1 MLKRIVQVSLVSVL
15 LSLFMPI
22 TSTAQADDTYERIC
36 LTLGWTSCGEWTI
49 YDSDGVQKNRVVG
62 PTPLSALI
70 ALGCQNS
77 GINLCG
83 DNSKVPL
90 GYAVQTGTFSPPNA
104 AELAA
109 RVAAAEAARLAALE
123 AEKVL
128 AAKVDTPT
136 ASPNTPSTTTT
147 TAPSG
152 LGGYAVVAPDG
163 RVCGVIVATSSDPFN
178 NGGKMSNSYMGCPA
192 GSPIVFQTFPSADG
206 NVAGWHGQDVFYFN
220 GVFYVGDQKGSGL
233 TIRNGVV
240 TQSVITRVV
249 ETTTATSDTKTVTV
263 DTRTVTTDTRTVT
276 TDTRTVNV
284 ISDTSTSISTK
295 ETVTVSSV
303 QDTQTINAVV
313 ASLSAKEKEEQLQ
326 VALRNN
332 RPALINVSTEFAG
345 APLKITAT
353 RQGYKS
359 ITINLRTDLDGNAQL
374 NSSRN
379 LRGFTVVLSIG
390 KVKLDTDLVRK

>member
-1 MLKRIVQVSLVSVL
+1 LTNRIAKILALVVIFSFV
-15 LSLFMPI
+15 P
-22 TSTAQADDTYERIC
+22 TTQTAHADDTYERIC
-36 LTLGWTSCGEWTI
+36 LTLGWTTCGEWTI
-49 YDSDGVQKNRVVG
+49 YDSNGVQKNRVVG

-83 DNSKVPL
+83 DSSQVPL
-90 GYAVQTGTFSPPNA
+90 GYAVQTGTFSPPSA

-109 RVAAAEAARLAALE
+109 RVAAAEAARLAAIE

-178 NGGKMSNSYMGCPA
+178 NGGKMSNSYMGCPT

-249 ETTTATSDTKTVTV
+249 DTTTATSDTKTVTV
-263 DTRTVTTDTRTVT
+263 DTRTVTTDTRTV
-276 TDTRTVNV
+276 NV
-284 ISDTSTSISTK
+284 ISETSTSISNK
-295 ETVTVSSV
+295 ETVTISSV
-303 QDTQTINAVV
+303 QDTKTINSVV
-313 ASLSAKEKEEQLQ
+313 ASLTVEEREEQLQ
-326 VALRNN
+326 ISLRNN
-332 RPALINVSTEFAG
+332 KTALINVSTKFAG
-345 APLKITAT
+345 TPLKITAT
-353 RQGYKS
+353 RKGFKS
-359 ITINLRTDLDGNAQL
+359 LTINLSTDLDGNAQL
-374 NSSRN
+374 TSSRK
-379 LRGFTVVLSIG
+379 LRGFKVVLSIG
-390 KVKLDTDLVRK
+390 KVKLDTDVVRK

>member
-1 MLKRIVQVSLVSVL
+1 
-15 LSLFMPI
+15 
-22 TSTAQADDTYERIC
+22 
-36 LTLGWTSCGEWTI
+36 
-49 YDSDGVQKNRVVG
+49 
-62 PTPLSALI
+62 
-70 ALGCQNS
+70 
-77 GINLCG
+77 
-83 DNSKVPL
+83 
-90 GYAVQTGTFSPPNA
+90 
-104 AELAA
+104 
-109 RVAAAEAARLAALE
+109 
-123 AEKVL
+123 
-128 AAKVDTPT
+128 
-136 ASPNTPSTTTT
+136 
-147 TAPSG
+147 

-332 RPALINVSTEFAG
+332 RTALINVSTEFAG

>member
-1 MLKRIVQVSLVSVL
+1 MTNRIAKILAFVVIFSIVPTTQ
-15 LSLFMPI
+15 
-22 TSTAQADDTYERIC
+22 TAQADDTYERIC
-36 LTLGWTSCGEWTI
+36 LTLGWTTCGEWTI
-49 YDSDGVQKNRVVG
+49 YDSSGVQKNRVVG

-83 DNSKVPL
+83 DSSQVPL
-90 GYAVQTGTFSPPNA
+90 GYAVQTGTFSPPSA

-109 RVAAAEAARLAALE
+109 RVAAAEAARLAAIE

-136 ASPNTPSTTTT
+136 ASSNSPSTTTT
-147 TAPSG
+147 TPSG

-249 ETTTATSDTKTVTV
+249 DTTTATSDTKTVTV
-263 DTRTVTTDTRTVT
+263 DTRTVTTDTT
-276 TDTRTVNV
+276 TVNA
-284 ISDTSTSISTK
+284 ISETSTSISNK
-295 ETVTVSSV
+295 ETVTISSI
-303 QDTQTINAVV
+303 QDTKTINSVV
-313 ASLSAKEKEEQLQ
+313 ASLTVEEREEQLQ
-326 VALRNN
+326 ISLRNN
-332 RPALINVSTEFAG
+332 KTALINVSTEFAG
-345 APLKITAT
+345 TPLKITAT
-353 RQGYKS
+353 RKGYKS
-359 ITINLRTDLDGNAQL
+359 ITINLSTDLDGNAQL

-390 KVKLDTDLVRK
+390 KVKLDTDVVRK

>member
-1 MLKRIVQVSLVSVL
+1 MLKKIVQVSLLSVI

-22 TSTAQADDTYERIC
+22 TSTANADDTYERIC

-90 GYAVQTGTFSPPNA
+90 GYAVQTGTFSPPSA

-136 ASPNTPSTTTT
+136 SSSNSPSTPSS
-147 TAPSG
+147 APSG

-163 RVCGVIVATSSDPFN
+163 RVCGVIVANSSDPFN
-178 NGGKMSNSYMGCPA
+178 NGGTMSSSYMGCPA
-192 GSPIVFQTFPSADG
+192 GSPIVFQTFPSTDG

-240 TQSVITRVV
+240 TQSVVTRVIDS
-249 ETTTATSDTKTVTV
+249 TTVTTDTKTVTV
-263 DTRTVTTDTRTVT
+263 DTRTAT

-284 ISDTSTSISTK
+284 IIDTSTTISIR
-295 ETVTVSSV
+295 ETVTISSV
-303 QDTQTINAVV
+303 QDTQTINAVI

-326 VALRNN
+326 VAPRNDKT
-332 RPALINVSTEFAG
+332 ALINVSTGFAG

>member
-15 LSLFMPI
+15 LSLFMPV

-49 YDSDGVQKNRVVG
+49 YDSNGVQKNRVVG

-83 DNSKVPL
+83 DNSQAPL
-90 GYAVQTGTFSPPNA
+90 GYAVQTGTFSPPSA

-128 AAKVDTPT
+128 AAKVDTLT
-136 ASPNTPSTTTT
+136 ASSNSPSTTTST
-147 TAPSG
+147 PSG

-192 GSPIVFQTFPSADG
+192 GSPIVFQTFPSSDG

-220 GVFYVGDQKGSGL
+220 GVFYVGDQKSSGL

-249 ETTTATSDTKTVTV
+249 DTTTVTSDTRTATV
-263 DTRTVTTDTRTVT
+263 DTRTI
-276 TDTRTVNV
+276 NV

-326 VALRNN
+326 VALKNN
-332 RPALINVSTEFAG
+332 KTALINVSTEFAG

>member
-15 LSLFMPI
+15 LSLFMPV

-49 YDSDGVQKNRVVG
+49 YDSNGVQKNRVVG

-83 DNSKVPL
+83 DNSQAPL
-90 GYAVQTGTFSPPNA
+90 GYAVQTGTFSPPSA

-128 AAKVDTPT
+128 AAKVDTLT
-136 ASPNTPSTTTT
+136 ASSNSPSTTTST
-147 TAPSG
+147 PSG

-192 GSPIVFQTFPSADG
+192 GSPIVFQTFPSSDG

-220 GVFYVGDQKGSGL
+220 GVFYVGDQKSSGL

-249 ETTTATSDTKTVTV
+249 DTTTVTSDTRTATV
-263 DTRTVTTDTRTVT
+263 
-276 TDTRTVNV
+276 DTRTVNV

-326 VALRNN
+326 VALKNN
-332 RPALINVSTEFAG
+332 KTALINVSTEFAG

>member
-22 TSTAQADDTYERIC
+22 TSIAQADDTYERIC

-49 YDSDGVQKNRVVG
+49 YDSNGVQKNRVVG

-83 DNSKVPL
+83 DNSQAPL
-90 GYAVQTGTFSPPNA
+90 GYAVQTGTFSPPSA

-109 RVAAAEAARLAALE
+109 RVATAEAARLAALE

-128 AAKVDTPT
+128 AAKVDTST
-136 ASPNTPSTTTT
+136 ASSNSPSNTTTT
-147 TAPSG
+147 PSG

-178 NGGKMSNSYMGCPA
+178 NGGKMSDSYMGCPA
-192 GSPIVFQTFPSADG
+192 GSPIVFQTFPSSDG

-220 GVFYVGDQKGSGL
+220 GVFYVGDQKSSGL

-249 ETTTATSDTKTVTV
+249 DTTTVTSDTRTATV
-263 DTRTVTTDTRTVT
+263 DTRTV
-276 TDTRTVNV
+276 NV
-284 ISDTSTSISTK
+284 SSDTSTLVSVK
-295 ETVTVSSV
+295 ETVTISSV
-303 QDTQTINAVV
+303 QDTKTINSVV
-313 ASLSAKEKEEQLQ
+313 ASLTIQEREDQLQ
-326 VALRNN
+326 IALRNN
-332 RPALINVSTEFAG
+332 RSALINISTEFAG
-345 APLKITAT
+345 APLKIIAT
-353 RQGYKS
+353 RKGYKS
-359 ITINLRTDLDGNAQL
+359 ITINLSTDPDGNAQL
-374 NSSRN
+374 NSPRN

-390 KVKLDTDLVRK
+390 KVKLDTDVVRK

>member
-49 YDSDGVQKNRVVG
+49 YDSNGVQKNRVVG

-83 DNSKVPL
+83 DNSQAPL
-90 GYAVQTGTFSPPNA
+90 GYAVQTGTFSPPSA

-109 RVAAAEAARLAALE
+109 RVATAEAARLAALE

-128 AAKVDTPT
+128 AAKVDTST
-136 ASPNTPSTTTT
+136 ASSNSPSNTTTT
-147 TAPSG
+147 PSG

-178 NGGKMSNSYMGCPA
+178 NGGKMSDSYMGCPA
-192 GSPIVFQTFPSADG
+192 GSPIVFQTFPSSDG

-220 GVFYVGDQKGSGL
+220 GVFYVGDQKSSGL

-249 ETTTATSDTKTVTV
+249 DTTTVTSDTRTATV
-263 DTRTVTTDTRTVT
+263 
-276 TDTRTVNV
+276 DTRTVNV
-284 ISDTSTSISTK
+284 ISDTSTLVSVK
-295 ETVTVSSV
+295 ETVTISSV
-303 QDTQTINAVV
+303 QDTKTINSVV
-313 ASLSAKEKEEQLQ
+313 ASLTIQEREDQLQ
-326 VALRNN
+326 IALRNN
-332 RPALINVSTEFAG
+332 RSALINISTEFAG
-345 APLKITAT
+345 APLKIIAT
-353 RQGYKS
+353 RKGYKS
-359 ITINLRTDLDGNAQL
+359 ITINLSTDPDGNAQL
-374 NSSRN
+374 NSPRN

-390 KVKLDTDLVRK
+390 KVKLDTDVVRK

>member
-22 TSTAQADDTYERIC
+22 TSIAQADDTYERIC

-49 YDSDGVQKNRVVG
+49 YDSNGVQKNRVVG

-83 DNSKVPL
+83 DNSQAPL
-90 GYAVQTGTFSPPNA
+90 GYAVQTGTFSPPSA

-109 RVAAAEAARLAALE
+109 RVATAEAARLAALE

-128 AAKVDTPT
+128 AAKVDTST
-136 ASPNTPSTTTT
+136 ASSNSPSNTTTT
-147 TAPSG
+147 PSG

-192 GSPIVFQTFPSADG
+192 GSPIVFQTFPSSDG

-220 GVFYVGDQKGSGL
+220 GVFYVGDQKSSGL

-249 ETTTATSDTKTVTV
+249 DTTTVTSDTRTATV
-263 DTRTVTTDTRTVT
+263 
-276 TDTRTVNV
+276 DTRTVNV
-284 ISDTSTSISTK
+284 ISDTSTLVSVK
-295 ETVTVSSV
+295 ETVTISSV
-303 QDTQTINAVV
+303 QDTKTINSVV
-313 ASLSAKEKEEQLQ
+313 ANLTIQEREDQLQ
-326 VALRNN
+326 IALRNN
-332 RPALINVSTEFAG
+332 RSALINISTEFAG
-345 APLKITAT
+345 APLKIIAT
-353 RQGYKS
+353 RKGYKS
-359 ITINLRTDLDGNAQL
+359 ITINLSTDPDGNAQL
-374 NSSRN
+374 NSPRN

-390 KVKLDTDLVRK
+390 KVKLDTDVVRK

>member
-49 YDSDGVQKNRVVG
+49 YDSNGVQKNRVVG

-83 DNSKVPL
+83 DNSQAPL
-90 GYAVQTGTFSPPNA
+90 GYAVQTGTFSPPSA

-109 RVAAAEAARLAALE
+109 RVATAEAARLAALE

-128 AAKVDTPT
+128 AAKVDTST
-136 ASPNTPSTTTT
+136 ASSNSPSNTTTT
-147 TAPSG
+147 PSG

-192 GSPIVFQTFPSADG
+192 GSPIVFQTFPSSDG

-220 GVFYVGDQKGSGL
+220 GVFYVGDQKSSGL

-249 ETTTATSDTKTVTV
+249 DTTTVTSDTRTATV
-263 DTRTVTTDTRTVT
+263 
-276 TDTRTVNV
+276 DTRTVNV
-284 ISDTSTSISTK
+284 ISDTSTLVSVK
-295 ETVTVSSV
+295 ETVTISSV
-303 QDTQTINAVV
+303 QDTKTINSVV
-313 ASLSAKEKEEQLQ
+313 ASLTIQEREDQLQ
-326 VALRNN
+326 IALRNN
-332 RPALINVSTEFAG
+332 RSALINISTEFAG
-345 APLKITAT
+345 APLKIIAT
-353 RQGYKS
+353 RKGYKS
-359 ITINLRTDLDGNAQL
+359 ITINLSTDPDGNAQL
-374 NSSRN
+374 NSPRN

-390 KVKLDTDLVRK
+390 KVKLDTDVVRK

>member
-1 MLKRIVQVSLVSVL
+1 MLKRIVQVSLISVL
-15 LSLFMPI
+15 LSLFMP
-22 TSTAQADDTYERIC
+22 TTQTAQADDTYERIC
-36 LTLGWTSCGEWTI
+36 LTLGWTTCGEWTI
-49 YDSDGVQKNRVVG
+49 YDSSGVQKNRVVG

-83 DNSKVPL
+83 DSSQVPL
-90 GYAVQTGTFSPPNA
+90 GYAVQTGTFSPPSA

-109 RVAAAEAARLAALE
+109 RVAAAEAARLAAIE

-147 TAPSG
+147 TTPSG

-249 ETTTATSDTKTVTV
+249 DTTTATSDTKTVTV
-263 DTRTVTTDTRTVT
+263 DTRTVTTDTRTV
-276 TDTRTVNV
+276 NV
-284 ISDTSTSISTK
+284 ISETSTSISNK
-295 ETVTVSSV
+295 ETVTISSV
-303 QDTQTINAVV
+303 QDTKTINSVV
-313 ASLSAKEKEEQLQ
+313 ASLTVEEREEQLQ
-326 VALRNN
+326 ISLRNN
-332 RPALINVSTEFAG
+332 KTALINVSTEFA
-345 APLKITAT
+345 ATPLKITAT
-353 RQGYKS
+353 RKGYKS
-359 ITINLRTDLDGNAQL
+359 ITINLSTDLDGNAQL

-390 KVKLDTDLVRK
+390 KVKLDTDVVRK

>member
-15 LSLFMPI
+15 LSLFVPI

-36 LTLGWTSCGEWTI
+36 LTLGWSSCGEWTI
-49 YDSDGVQKNRVVG
+49 YDSNGVQKNRVVG

-83 DNSKVPL
+83 DSNQVPL
-90 GYAVQTGTFSPPNA
+90 GYAVQTGTFSPPSA

-109 RVAAAEAARLAALE
+109 RVAAAEAARLAAIE

-136 ASPNTPSTTTT
+136 ASSNSPSTTTT
-147 TAPSG
+147 TPSG

-240 TQSVITRVV
+240 TQSAITRVV
-249 ETTTATSDTKTVTV
+249 ETTTATS
-263 DTRTVTTDTRTVT
+263 DTRTVT

-284 ISDTSTSISTK
+284 ISDTSTSSSIK
-295 ETVTVSSV
+295 ETVTISSV
-303 QDTQTINAVV
+303 QDTKTINSVV
-313 ASLSAKEKEEQLQ
+313 ASLTIQEREEQLQ
-326 VALRNN
+326 IALRNN
-332 RPALINVSTEFAG
+332 RTALINISTEFAD

-353 RQGYKS
+353 RKGFKS
-359 ITINLRTDLDGNAQL
+359 ITINLSTDLDGNAQL

-390 KVKLDTDLVRK
+390 KVKLDTDVVRK

>member
-1 MLKRIVQVSLVSVL
+1 MALVVIFSFV
-15 LSLFMPI
+15 P
-22 TSTAQADDTYERIC
+22 TTQTAHADDTYERIC
-36 LTLGWTSCGEWTI
+36 LTLGWTTCGEWTI
-49 YDSDGVQKNRVVG
+49 YDSNGVQKNRVVG

-83 DNSKVPL
+83 DSSQVPL
-90 GYAVQTGTFSPPNA
+90 GYAVQTGTFSPPSA

-109 RVAAAEAARLAALE
+109 RVAAAEAARLAAIE

-178 NGGKMSNSYMGCPA
+178 NGGKMSNSYMGCPT

-249 ETTTATSDTKTVTV
+249 DTTTATSDTKTVTV
-263 DTRTVTTDTRTVT
+263 DTRTVTTDTRTV
-276 TDTRTVNV
+276 NV
-284 ISDTSTSISTK
+284 ISETSTSISNK
-295 ETVTVSSV
+295 ETVTISSV
-303 QDTQTINAVV
+303 QDTKTINSVV
-313 ASLSAKEKEEQLQ
+313 ASLTVEEREEQLQ
-326 VALRNN
+326 ISLRNN
-332 RPALINVSTEFAG
+332 KTALINVSTKFAG
-345 APLKITAT
+345 TPLKITAT
-353 RQGYKS
+353 RKGFKS
-359 ITINLRTDLDGNAQL
+359 LTINLSTDLDGNAQL
-374 NSSRN
+374 TSSRK
-379 LRGFTVVLSIG
+379 LRGFKVVLSIG
-390 KVKLDTDLVRK
+390 KVKLDTDVVRK

>member
-15 LSLFMPI
+15 LSLFMPV

-49 YDSDGVQKNRVVG
+49 YDSNGVQKNRVVG

-83 DNSKVPL
+83 DNSQAPL
-90 GYAVQTGTFSPPNA
+90 GYAVQTGTFSPPSA

-128 AAKVDTPT
+128 AAKVDTLT
-136 ASPNTPSTTTT
+136 ASSNSPSTTTST
-147 TAPSG
+147 PSG

-192 GSPIVFQTFPSADG
+192 GSPIVFQTFPSSDG

-220 GVFYVGDQKGSGL
+220 GVFYVGDQKSSGL

-249 ETTTATSDTKTVTV
+249 DTTTVTSDTRTATV
-263 DTRTVTTDTRTVT
+263 
-276 TDTRTVNV
+276 DTRTVNV

-332 RPALINVSTEFAG
+332 KTALINVSTEFAG

>member
-1 MLKRIVQVSLVSVL
+1 MTNRIAKILAFVVIFSIVPTTQ
-15 LSLFMPI
+15 
-22 TSTAQADDTYERIC
+22 TAQADDTYERIC
-36 LTLGWTSCGEWTI
+36 LTLGWTTCGEWTI
-49 YDSDGVQKNRVVG
+49 YDSSGVQKNRVVG

-83 DNSKVPL
+83 DSSQVPL
-90 GYAVQTGTFSPPNA
+90 GYAVQTGTFSPPSA

-109 RVAAAEAARLAALE
+109 RVAAAEAARLAAIE

-128 AAKVDTPT
+128 AAKVDTST

-147 TAPSG
+147 TVPSG

-249 ETTTATSDTKTVTV
+249 DTTTVTSDTKTVTV
-263 DTRTVTTDTRTVT
+263 DTRTVT

-284 ISDTSTSISTK
+284 ISDTSTSISNK
-295 ETVTVSSV
+295 ETVTISSI
-303 QDTQTINAVV
+303 QDTKTINSVV
-313 ASLSAKEKEEQLQ
+313 ASLTVEEREEQLQ
-326 VALRNN
+326 ISLRNN
-332 RPALINVSTEFAG
+332 KTALINVSTEFAG
-345 APLKITAT
+345 TPLKITAT
-353 RQGYKS
+353 RKGYKS
-359 ITINLRTDLDGNAQL
+359 ITINLSTDLDGNAQL
-374 NSSRN
+374 TSSRN

-390 KVKLDTDLVRK
+390 KVKLDTDVVRK

>member
-49 YDSDGVQKNRVVG
+49 YDSNGVQKNRVVG

-83 DNSKVPL
+83 DNSQAPL
-90 GYAVQTGTFSPPNA
+90 GYAVQTGTFSPPSA

-109 RVAAAEAARLAALE
+109 RVATAEAARLAALE

-128 AAKVDTPT
+128 AAKVDTST
-136 ASPNTPSTTTT
+136 ASSNSPSNTTTT
-147 TAPSG
+147 PSG

-178 NGGKMSNSYMGCPA
+178 NGGKMSDSYMGCPA
-192 GSPIVFQTFPSADG
+192 GSPIVFQTFPSSDG

-220 GVFYVGDQKGSGL
+220 GVFYVGDQKSSGL

-249 ETTTATSDTKTVTV
+249 DTTTVTSDTRTATV
-263 DTRTVTTDTRTVT
+263 
-276 TDTRTVNV
+276 DTRTVNV
-284 ISDTSTSISTK
+284 ISDTSTLVSVK
-295 ETVTVSSV
+295 ETVTISSV
-303 QDTQTINAVV
+303 QDTKTINSVV
-313 ASLSAKEKEEQLQ
+313 ASLTIQEREDQLQ
-326 VALRNN
+326 IALRNN
-332 RPALINVSTEFAG
+332 RSALINISTEFAG

-353 RQGYKS
+353 RKGYKS
-359 ITINLRTDLDGNAQL
+359 ITITLTTDLDGNAQL

-390 KVKLDTDLVRK
+390 KVKLDTDVVRK

>member
-49 YDSDGVQKNRVVG
+49 YDSNGVQKNRVVG

-83 DNSKVPL
+83 DNSQAPL
-90 GYAVQTGTFSPPNA
+90 GYAVQTGTFSPPSA

-109 RVAAAEAARLAALE
+109 RVATAEAARLAALE

-128 AAKVDTPT
+128 AAKVDTST
-136 ASPNTPSTTTT
+136 ASSNSPSNTTTT
-147 TAPSG
+147 PSG

-178 NGGKMSNSYMGCPA
+178 NGGKMSDSYMGCPA
-192 GSPIVFQTFPSADG
+192 GSPIVFQTFPSSDG

-220 GVFYVGDQKGSGL
+220 GVFYVGDQKSSGL

-249 ETTTATSDTKTVTV
+249 DTTTVTSDTRTATV
-263 DTRTVTTDTRTVT
+263 DTRTV
-276 TDTRTVNV
+276 NV
-284 ISDTSTSISTK
+284 SSDTSTLVSVK
-295 ETVTVSSV
+295 ETVTISSV
-303 QDTQTINAVV
+303 QDTKTINSVV
-313 ASLSAKEKEEQLQ
+313 ASLTIQEREDQLQ
-326 VALRNN
+326 IALRNN
-332 RPALINVSTEFAG
+332 RSALINISTEFAG
-345 APLKITAT
+345 APLKIIAT
-353 RQGYKS
+353 RKGYKS
-359 ITINLRTDLDGNAQL
+359 ITINLSTDPDGNAQL
-374 NSSRN
+374 NSPRN

-390 KVKLDTDLVRK
+390 KVKLDTDVVRK